1 MNNLT
6 HTSTLSPLPSTSAD
20 KAVQGLPAG
29 PIDNDWSD
37 FMTGSTQVGQ
47 GQPETLVHSLSDRG
61 LSIRRYENGVV
72 EIHLKR
78 PQIERLVHTSGNAGG
93 LAFSGHEP
101 SETYTFNS
109 MGGALL
115 ALDDQMF
122 EAAMLELKNDQACE
136 AVIAFRQQAQHALDD
151 LKQAVIDA
159 FSTSRDKLE
168 LSREMHEAMHYLDQ
182 VGDTPGKTAWLA
194 MKLNHGSVPD
204 YRELLQAVKHL
215 HAETTGPKSVVL
227 TEAITQMGTRESD

>member
-1 MNNLT
+1 MSNPTL
-6 HTSTLSPLPSTSAD
+6 TSTFSPPLSTSAD
-20 KAVQGLPAG
+20 NAAD
-29 PIDNDWSD
+29 PINNDWSD
-37 FMTGSTQVGQ
+37 FITGSTRAGQ
-47 GQPETLVHSLSDRG
+47 GQLETLVLSLSDRE

-78 PQIERLVHTSGNAGG
+78 PQIERLVHPGGNARG

-122 EAAMLELKNDQACE
+122 EAAMLELKDDQACE

-159 FSTSRDKLE
+159 FSTSRDRLE
-168 LSREMHEAMHYLDQ
+168 LSSEMHEAMHYLDQ
-182 VGDTPGKTAWLA
+182 LGDTAGKTAWLA
-194 MKLNHGSVPD
+194 MKLNHRSAPH
-204 YRELLQAVKHL
+204 YRELLQAVKRL
-215 HAETTGPKSVVL
+215 HAETTGPKSMVL
-227 TEAITQMGTRESD
+227 TEAIKQMGTGTPD

>member
-1 MNNLT
+1 MSNPT
-6 HTSTLSPLPSTSAD
+6 HTSTFSPPPSTSAENAAD
-20 KAVQGLPAG
+20 S
-29 PIDNDWSD
+29 INNDWSD
-37 FMTGSTQVGQ
+37 FITGSTLVGQ
-47 GQPETLVHSLSDRG
+47 GQLETLVQSLSDRE

-78 PQIERLVHTSGNAGG
+78 PQIEHQMHTGGNARS
-93 LAFSGHEP
+93 LAFSGHKP

-159 FSTSRDKLE
+159 FSTSRDRLE

-182 VGDTPGKTAWLA
+182 LGDTPGKTAWLA
-194 MKLNHGSVPD
+194 MKLNHRSAPD
-204 YRELLQAVKHL
+204 YRELLQAVKRL
-215 HAETTGPKSVVL
+215 HAETTGPKSMVL
-227 TEAITQMGTRESD
+227 SEAIKQMSTGTSD